1 MLVQDFASKF
11 GLKVLAMSR
20 EAGRRQ
26 IEGGFVGDVLS
37 HVMANALPGYV
48 WVTVQT
54 HENIVAVAS
63 LLDVACVVVCQRELP
78 PEVCQKA
85 EDQGVALL
93 WSGDSAFS
101 LCGRMYASMNP
112 GAGIG
117 ESPTI
122 MGKEGYC
129 VCR

>member
-1 MLVQDFASKF
+1 MLVGDFASKF
-11 GLKVLAMSR
+11 SLKVLAMSR
-20 EAGRRQ
+20 EGSRRP

-78 PEVCQKA
+78 SEVIKKA
-85 EDQGVALL
+85 DAQGVTLL
-93 WSGDSAFS
+93 WSGDSAFA
-101 LCGRMYASMNP
+101 LCGRMYASMNA
-112 GAGIG
+112 GARTG
-117 ESPTI
+117 ESPTLT
-122 MGKEGYC
+122 GKEGYC